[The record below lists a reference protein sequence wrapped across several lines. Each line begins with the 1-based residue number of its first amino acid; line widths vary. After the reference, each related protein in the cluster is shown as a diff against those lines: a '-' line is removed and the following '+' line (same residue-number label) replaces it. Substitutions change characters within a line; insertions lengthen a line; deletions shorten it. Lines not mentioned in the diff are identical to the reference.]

1 MSLVTYNTP
10 ILITTNNENEK
21 PTPLANK
28 SFPYNDLGDRN
39 FEELLY
45 NIYYYKLNTESF
57 PFDNISLMSGV
68 RDQGQDCSLTINGK
82 KSGLIQC
89 KKYASRF
96 NKNQFAEE
104 ITKYVLY
111 SLVDKSLLPDADNF
125 CYYIAVSTGFALA
138 CSDFIDNFNNL
149 APTDP
154 DLDKWISKSIENPT
168 LAILKN
174 QNAKVEVRNI
184 FSKIKVRKII
194 PQDLNSML
202 YEQDCIHLIN
212 LFFNVPIVVNNSE
225 VRKLRE
231 DLSPYLDQ
239 EYDISKI
246 DNELQKGSSSLKI
259 EKNEFDDI
267 ADSHI
272 DRIETQQLYD
282 WLSQIAPTDNAERH
296 QNICLLAGNAGQGKT
311 VILKD
316 LYDKLTAEAIPVLG
330 LKADKLQSVNLQ
342 DLQHKIGLSIPVV
355 EFVDLCKEKYENV
368 VILIDQIDALSQS
381 MSADR
386 NFLDVFKSLIDKFT
400 YDPNVRIII
409 SVRIFDLNYD
419 TSLRAYKDVKT
430 IKVSPLD
437 EEDVLE
443 QLEKLGFHKNQV
455 NAKLLLLLRTPNH
468 LNIFSRIAKST
479 DNILSVNSLQDL
491 YNELWRIKING
502 IAHKHPVDQK
512 NIKKLLYKIAGK
524 MFEFQRISVIETHF
538 DKFPKELRYLESERL
553 IKREENHIQF
563 FHQTFYDF
571 TFSKRFVEKKQ
582 KLVEYIKSQEQ
593 SILIRSAAKM
603 IFHYL
608 REYNPKLYYQTLIEL
623 FADKEIMHHIR
634 HMIFCWLISIENATN
649 QEAALV
655 VSIALGDIDFNILFL
670 EHAKSEQWLKIA
682 LEANLLDF
690 VINENEQN
698 QATRENENSHFSESD
713 DYQYR
718 RRICEYFLAAYTRNE
733 NSLVWE
739 FLEGLKD
746 EKILAEVIY
755 HNEKWNNAAAFRIL
769 DRCNSFH
776 DIKSWKYLQVLQ
788 AITAFNPNYSWEKIE
803 QFLLSTEQFDNNDDI
818 GYFIQNL
825 LKTLSTDIPEKMIPS
840 LENAVL
846 NYIIDSAENNSSYST
861 FLLQNTDLNEEELVG
876 IELYYRTLAVCLK
889 NCTEEKSAVLLDFV
903 KKHNNSI
910 YEHQLRLLVY
920 AMKSKEKDFV
930 DTIFDL
936 FEHLYEHKLFIT
948 SSDFGLEYREIFE
961 AAFPHF
967 DDAKKEKVFLMI
979 KTIRLKNEARFYNQG
994 KLESKMPNLG
1004 RCQHLFLQRIQKE
1017 EILKDPIMYRIYKA
1031 LTRKFGIIEEKRQSR
1046 NILSSGEIPP
1056 ISKENFAKMS
1066 HYHWIKSFKKYAVAR
1081 DRFNTDSSKG
1091 GIYEHSRAFQDFCK
1105 TGPFEIKLSVI
1116 AAAVNDVEIEK
1127 IYPVL
1132 GIYSL
1137 AESSCDPAPILSVLG
1152 QIIANN
1158 EFDIHNEYI
1167 VKTAVALIK
1176 RGSYNQSSL
1185 SLIID
1190 SALNFSSVNK
1200 YNPNAIKGTSITDF
1214 LFKGLNSI
1222 SGTAISGL
1230 IHAEIP
1236 ELEDTIFETMEKI
1249 LQAEQLEV
1257 RGYTLYHFAY
1267 LNNLNKD
1274 RAFELFVKTLLNEND
1289 IHVIAASIWSLQ
1301 FMTGIDFEKL
1311 KPIFIKLI
1319 QITELG
1325 DLDSQWLFSILYFS
1339 YLFDRQDAEKLLHE
1353 LLKCNPHSRAFAANQ
1368 ISKHYYYN
1376 ENSQPKSKVLLMQLL
1391 GYIQKTDKIN
1401 IHYHYMDQVKL
1412 GDIYPFFES
1421 YVEKYNF
1428 EMSDRLVQYLTM
1440 QCNSYPFQSIKL
1452 FNMAQQKKENKSVS
1466 QKTFRRNEDVIK
1478 FIAVAFTAIK
1488 ENDLKSKD
1496 MRQMLLESFNLML
1509 KDYRYRNISEKILE
1523 EI

>member
-1 MSLVTYNTP
+1 MSAVTYTSP
-10 ILITTNNENEK
+10 ILNAESSENEK

-28 SFPYNDLGDRN
+28 SFPFNDLGDRS

-45 NIYYYKLNTESF
+45 NIYYHKLNSGSF
-57 PFDNISLMSGV
+57 PYDNISLMSGV
-68 RDQGQDCSLTINGK
+68 RDKGQDCSLSKNGK

-89 KKYASRF
+89 KKYATRL

-138 CSDFIDNFNNL
+138 CNDFIDNFNNL
-149 APTDP
+149 APSDP
-154 DLDKWISKSIENPT
+154 DLIKWISKSIENPT

-174 QNAKVEVRNI
+174 QNVEDDVKLI
-184 FSKIKVRKII
+184 FSKIKVRKIL
-194 PQDLNSML
+194 PQDLNAML
-202 YEQDCIHLIN
+202 YAPDCVHLIN
-212 LFFNVPIVVNNSE
+212 LFFNVPTVVDNAE
-225 VRKLRE
+225 IKKLRE
-231 DLSPYLDQ
+231 DLIPYLDQ
-239 EYDISKI
+239 EYDINKI

-282 WLSQIAPTDNAERH
+282 WLLQPAPTDKADRH

-342 DLQHKIGLSIPVV
+342 DLQHKIGLSLPVV

-430 IKVSPLD
+430 IAVAHLD
-437 EEDVLE
+437 EQDVLE
-443 QLEKLGFHKNQV
+443 QLEKMGFEKNQV

-479 DNILSVNSLQDL
+479 ENILSVNSLQDL

-512 NIKKLLYKIAGK
+512 NVKKLLYKIAGK

-538 DKFPKELRYLESERL
+538 DNFVKELRYLESERL

-571 TFSKRFVEKKQ
+571 VFSKRFVEKKQ
-582 KLVEYIKSQEQ
+582 KLIEYIKSQEQ

-608 REYNPKLYYQTLIEL
+608 REYNPKLYHETLIEL

-634 HMIFCWLISIENATN
+634 HMIFCWLVSIENPTN
-649 QEAALV
+649 QEAELV
-655 VSIALGDIDFNILFL
+655 VGVSLGDIDFNILFL

-682 LEANLLDF
+682 LEADLLDF
-690 VINENEQN
+690 FINENEQK
-698 QATRENENSHFSESD
+698 QALRENENSHASQSD
-713 DYQYR
+713 DYQYLLR
-718 RRICEYFLAAYTRNE
+718 VFEYFLAAYTRNE

-739 FLEGLKD
+739 FLENLKD
-746 EKILAEVIY
+746 ERILAEVIY
-755 HNEKWNNAAAFRIL
+755 HNENWNNAAAFRIL

-776 DIKSWKYLQVLQ
+776 DMKSWKYLQVLQ
-788 AITAFNPNYSWEKIE
+788 AITAFNPLYSWEKIE
-803 QFLLSTEQFDNNDDI
+803 QFILSPEKFDENDDI
-818 GYFIQNL
+818 GYFMQTL
-825 LKTLSTDIPEKMIPS
+825 LKTLSSDIPDKMVTS
-840 LENAVL
+840 LQKAVL
-846 NYIIDSAENNSSYST
+846 NYITDPAENDSIYST
-861 FLLQNTDLNEEELVG
+861 FSLQNTDLNDEELLG
-876 IELYYRTLAVCLK
+876 IKLYYRTLAVCLR
-889 NCTEEKSAVLLDFV
+889 NCTEEKSAVFLDFIR
-903 KKHNNSI
+903 KHSNSI
-910 YEHQLRLLVY
+910 SEHQLRLLVF
-920 AMKSKEKDFV
+920 ALKSKEKDFA

-936 FEHLYEHKLFIT
+936 FEHFSEHKLFIT
-948 SSDFGLEYREIFE
+948 SSDLGLEYREIFE

-967 DDAKKEKVFLMI
+967 EDAKKEKVFSRI
-979 KTIRLKNEARFYNQG
+979 KTVRLKNESRFYNQQ
-994 KLESKMPNLG
+994 KLESKMPSLG
-1004 RCQHLFLQRIQKE
+1004 RCQLLLLQRIQKE
-1017 EILKDPIMYRIYKA
+1017 EIFKDPIMYRIYKA
-1031 LTRKFGIIEEKRQSR
+1031 LTRKFGTIEEKRRSN
-1046 NILSSGEIPP
+1046 NILSSGGIPP
-1056 ISKENFAKMS
+1056 IPKENFGKMS
-1066 HYHWIKSFKKYAVAR
+1066 HDHLIKSFKKYAVAR

-1091 GIYEHSRAFQDFCK
+1091 GIYEHSREFQEFCK
-1105 TGPFEIKLSVI
+1105 TGPFETKLSVI
-1116 AAAVNDVEIEK
+1116 AAAVNDVEVDN

-1137 AESSCDPAPILSVLG
+1137 AESSCDPLQILALLG
-1152 QIIANN
+1152 QMIANN
-1158 EFDIHNEYI
+1158 EFYIHNEYI

-1190 SALNFSSVNK
+1190 SALDFNSVNK
-1200 YNPNAIKGTSITDF
+1200 YNPNTIKGTSITDF
-1214 LFKGLNSI
+1214 LSQGLNSI
-1222 SGTAISGL
+1222 TGTAIAGL

-1236 ELEDTIFETMEKI
+1236 ELEDTIFQTMEKI
-1249 LQAEQLEV
+1249 LLTGPLEI
-1257 RGYTLYHFAY
+1257 RGYALYHFAY
-1267 LNNLNKD
+1267 LNNLNKG
-1274 RAFELFVKTLLNEND
+1274 RAFELFLKTLLNEDD
-1289 IHVIAASIWSLQ
+1289 IHVLAASIWSLQ
-1301 FMTGIDFEKL
+1301 FMTGIDFERL
-1311 KPIFIKLI
+1311 KPIFIKLTEI
-1319 QITELG
+1319 QELG
-1325 DLDSQWLFSILYFS
+1325 DIDSQWLFSILYFS
-1339 YLFDRQDAEKLLHE
+1339 YLFDRQEAEKLLHD
-1353 LLKCNPHSRAFAANQ
+1353 LLKCNSHSRAFAANQ

-1376 ENSQPKSKVLLMQLL
+1376 ENSQPKSQLLLMQLL
-1391 GYIQKTDKIN
+1391 DYIQETDNIN
-1401 IHYHYMDQVKL
+1401 MHYHYIDQVKL
-1412 GDIYPFFES
+1412 GDIYPFFEL
-1421 YVEKYNF
+1421 YVEKDNF
-1428 EMSDRLVQYLTM
+1428 ELTDRLVQYLTI

-1452 FNMAQQKKENKSVS
+1452 FNRAQQKKENKTAS
-1466 QKTFRRNEDVIK
+1466 QKRFRRNEDVIK